1 MKGIQHSNR
10 KIWDELFS
18 NFISGANSEI
28 TIRYGQLKYSYSASY
43 SDECSVCILPMSGW
57 LFREC
62 LLLNTFSLWVGQ
74 KIVLAV
80 FTVELKVE
88 WRLQWAIE
96 NPQECLFVLC
106 MENAEQVFDLPS
118 CHIWRHVVITGYDDR
133 FREIKNRLI
142 FRLHFLQQFKLGTAF
157 FVRGFG
163 CAFFILIRLRVLFV
177 TALRTIRQ
185 FRSTLPLSQQSATA
199 SRWIFMR
206 TWQTCRRVQGW
217 YGVWTAA
224 DLSLYPP
231 PTAWPAAWNPSPR
244 ARRR

>member
-1 MKGIQHSNR
+1 MKKSNSAYKHILRVIQMNAPFAFCQCP
-10 KIWDELFS
+10 IDY
-18 NFISGANSEI
+18 SGNGCFWICSRFVSV
-28 TIRYGQLKYSYSASY
+28 IRSFLPFNTVEYKSWRAVTTSTWKSAEMSFWPLYGERRIA
-43 SDECSVCILPMSGW
+43 
-57 LFREC
+57 
-62 LLLNTFSLWVGQ
+62 FSLS
-74 KIVLAV
+74 
-80 FTVELKVE
+80 
-88 WRLQWAIE
+88 
-96 NPQECLFVLC
+96 
-106 MENAEQVFDLPS
+106 S
-118 CHIWRHVVITGYDDR
+118 CHIWRHIVITGYDDR
-133 FREIKNRLI
+133 FRRIKNRLI

-163 CAFFILIRLRVLFV
+163 CAFFILNRLRVLFV

-224 DLSLYPP
+224 NMSIYPP
-231 PTAWPAAWNPSPR
+231 PTAWPAAWSPSPR

>member
-18 NFISGANSEI
+18 NLISGANSEI

-43 SDECSVCILPMSGW
+43 SDECSVCILLLSGW
-57 LFREC
+57 LFRNDCFWIRSRFESVRRSFWPYIQ
-62 LLLNTFSLWVGQ
+62 LNEKLNGGYNWQFKIRRNVFWTLYGKRRTGVWPAELSYMTTCCHYRLWRPFSDAR
-74 KIVLAV
+74 K
-80 FTVELKVE
+80 
-88 WRLQWAIE
+88 
-96 NPQECLFVLC
+96 
-106 MENAEQVFDLPS
+106 PS
-118 CHIWRHVVITGYDDR
+118 H
-133 FREIKNRLI
+133 FRV
-142 FRLHFLQQFKLGTAF
+142 HFLQQFKLGTAF

-163 CAFFILIRLRVLFV
+163 CAFFILNRLRVLFV

-217 YGVWTAA
+217 YGVWTTA

-231 PTAWPAAWNPSPR
+231 PTAWPAAWNPSPK